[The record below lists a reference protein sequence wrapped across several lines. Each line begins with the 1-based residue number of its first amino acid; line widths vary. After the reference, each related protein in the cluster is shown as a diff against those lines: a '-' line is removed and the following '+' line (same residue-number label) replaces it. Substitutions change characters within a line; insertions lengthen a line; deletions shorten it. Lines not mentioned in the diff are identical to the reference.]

1 MNGLKAKIK
10 WKSIAEFFLAEVDK
24 CRWKIVS
31 FDYTAQKM
39 KFSIIYLLKKSLMEN
54 FMFCA
59 VLFLSVQH
67 FVNVLRFY
75 VVIFQQYVMLTL

>member
-1 MNGLKAKIK
+1 
-10 WKSIAEFFLAEVDK
+10 
-24 CRWKIVS
+24 
-31 FDYTAQKM
+31 M

>member
-1 MNGLKAKIK
+1 
-10 WKSIAEFFLAEVDK
+10 
-24 CRWKIVS
+24 
-31 FDYTAQKM
+31 M

-59 VLFLSVQH
+59 VLLLSVQH
-67 FVNVLRFY
+67 FVDVLRFY